1 MKQYQFFSDDKLLQ
15 MSSSGESEA
24 EEELISRYKRK
35 VSICARRFYLFGG
48 DNDDLIQE
56 GTIGLLKAIRTFD
69 PDKGVSF
76 SSYAEVCIRSK
87 LLDAI
92 SFRKY
97 SGFLSL
103 DEPDLSDSSF
113 CDNNPET
120 LFIENE
126 HYEECVASLRDRLS
140 VYERSVLDM
149 YLQGVNY
156 NELSEMVGKP
166 VTSVYNA
173 IQRIRLK
180 LSANKDKGDSSN
192 SC

>member
-1 MKQYQFFSDDKLLQ
+1 MKQYQNYNDDELLL
-15 MSSSGESEA
+15 MSSSGDQDA
-24 EEELISRYKRK
+24 EEELITRYKRK

-69 PDKGVSF
+69 PGKGVSF

-103 DEPDLSDSSF
+103 DEPDLSDSSL

-126 HYEECVASLRDRLS
+126 HYEEFVASLKDRLS
-140 VYERSVLDM
+140 AYERSVLDM
-149 YLQGVNY
+149 YLQGMNY
-156 NELSEMVGKP
+156 NELSEKLNKP
-166 VTSVYNA
+166 VASVYNA
-173 IQRIRLK
+173 VQRIRLK
-180 LSANKDKGDSSN
+180 LSAHIDKGDSSK
-192 SC
+192 